1 MIKILYAGSPDASA
15 ETLKILFNNA
25 AANGFEIACVLTNPP
40 TAKGRH
46 KELIPTPVAQMA
58 ASLSSDIPVFT
69 PEHLDAACREEI
81 SKLGCDML
89 VCFAYGHIFG
99 PKFLSLFKFGGINLH
114 PSLLPKYRGCTPV
127 NAAILNRDTETAFT
141 IQTLSLA
148 MDEGDIL
155 AQKKVSLSGT
165 ETAGTLLN
173 DAAVSGADLIAGILK
188 TVSETGSLSSG
199 TPQSGEASYTEIIR
213 KEDGKIDWSKSAL
226 EIDAKIRAYNPD
238 PIAFCEA
245 GTEDKPESL
254 RLLEARAFDIEKA
267 AGANS
272 TITKEQIEG
281 AGPGTVLVFD
291 KPSGI
296 WIKCGEGILSV
307 TKLQKQGKNVMGYK
321 DFMNGSRDFIG
332 KVLK

>member
-1 MIKILYAGSPDASA
+1 MMKILYAGSPDASA
-15 ETLKILFNNA
+15 ETLKILFNNS
-25 AANGFEIACVLTNPP
+25 AANGFEIAGVLTNPP

-58 ASLSSDIPVFT
+58 ASLSSEIPVFT
-69 PEHLDAACREEI
+69 PEHLDASCRDEI
-81 SKLGCDML
+81 SKLGCDIL

-127 NAAILNRDTETAFT
+127 NAAILNRDKETAFT

-165 ETAGTLLN
+165 ETAGSLLN
-173 DAAVSGADLIAGILK
+173 DAAVSGAQLITDLLK
-188 TVSETGSLSSG
+188 TVSETGSLPQG
-199 TPQSGEASYTEIIR
+199 TPQSGETSYTQIIK
-213 KEDGKIDWSKSAL
+213 KEDGKIDWTKSAP
-226 EIDAKIRAYNPD
+226 EIEAKIRAYNPD
-238 PIAFCEA
+238 PIAFCECGTA
-245 GTEDKPESL
+245 GKPESL
-254 RLLEARAFDIEKA
+254 RLIEAKVLEETA

-272 TITKEQIEG
+272 TITKEQIEK
-281 AGPGTVLVFD
+281 AVPGTVLAFD
-291 KPSGI
+291 KPTGI
-296 WIKCGEGILSV
+296 WIKTGDKILCV

>member
-25 AANGFEIACVLTNPP
+25 AANGYEIAGVLTNPP
-40 TAKGRH
+40 SAKGRH
-46 KELIPTPVAQMA
+46 KELVPTAVGQMA
-58 ASLSSDIPVFT
+58 ASLSSEIPVFS
-69 PEHLDAACREEI
+69 PEHLDAAAREEI
-81 SKLGCDML
+81 SKLGCDIL

-165 ETAGTLLN
+165 ETAGSLLN
-173 DAAVSGADLIAGILK
+173 DAAVSGADLITGLLK
-188 TVSETGSLSSG
+188 TISETGSLPSA
-199 TPQSGEASYTEIIR
+199 TPQSGEPSYTEIIK
-213 KEDGKIDWSKSAL
+213 KEDGKIDWTKSAL

-245 GTEDKPESL
+245 GTAEKPESL
-254 RLLEARAFDIEKA
+254 RLIEAKVLDEKA

-281 AGPGTVLVFD
+281 AEPGTVLVFD
-291 KPSGI
+291 KPTGI
-296 WIKCGEGILSV
+296 WIKTGDGILSV